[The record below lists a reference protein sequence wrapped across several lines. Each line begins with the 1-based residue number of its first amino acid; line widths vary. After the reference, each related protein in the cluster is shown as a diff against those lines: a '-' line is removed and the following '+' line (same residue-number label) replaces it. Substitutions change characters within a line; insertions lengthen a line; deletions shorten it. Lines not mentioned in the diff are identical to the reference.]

1 MSLSNPEVLEGLKR
15 QKVELES
22 AINTLSGQLE
32 NARTQYLKVSGAIDV
47 LSQIEEVNNPPTQD
61 TPAVGAPTEVV
72 EETTE
77 E

>member
-1 MSLSNPEVLEGLKR
+1 MSLSNPEVLQSLTK

-32 NARTQYLKVSGAIDV
+32 NARTQFLKVSGAIDV
-47 LSQIEEVNNPPTQD
+47 LTQIEEVNAPQ
-61 TPAVGAPTEVV
+61 VEEAPTEVV
-72 EETTE
+72 EGTTE

>member
-1 MSLSNPEVLEGLKR
+1 MSLSNPEVLEGLTK

-32 NARTQYLKVSGAIDV
+32 SAKTQYRKVSGAIDV
-47 LSQIEEVNNPPTQD
+47 LTQIEASNNPQVQD
-61 TPAVGAPTEVV
+61 APAEVV
-72 EETTE
+72 EETKE

>member
-1 MSLSNPEVLEGLKR
+1 MSLSNPEVLEGLTK

-32 NARTQYLKVSGAIDV
+32 SAKTQYLKVSGAIDV
-47 LSQIEEVNNPPTQD
+47 LTQIEASNNPQVQD
-61 TPAVGAPTEVV
+61 APAEVV
-72 EETTE
+72 EETKE

>member
-1 MSLSNPEVLEGLKR
+1 MSLSNTEVLEGLKK

-32 NARTQYLKVSGAIDV
+32 NARTQFLKVSGAIDV
-47 LSQIEEVNNPPTQD
+47 LTQIEEVNAPQ
-61 TPAVGAPTEVV
+61 VEEAPTEVV
-72 EETTE
+72 EGTTE

>member
-1 MSLSNPEVLEGLKR
+1 MSLSNPEVLEGLKK

-22 AINTLSGQLE
+22 AINALSGQLE
-32 NARTQYLKVSGAIDV
+32 NAKTQYLKVSGAIDV
-47 LSQIEEVNNPPTQD
+47 LTQIEEVNNPKSEE
-61 TPAVGAPTEVV
+61 APTEVV